1 MSRSRIALVVIGTL
15 VVTYLLGEF
24 ADVVGAL
31 TRPDLMASEHL
42 SSRRIMVTVP
52 LAVASMLAV
61 TWNLIPRR
69 RASVGTLLTMILAAL
84 GLVGAVPVV
93 LADLL
98 GGFEEGAIWIFWVA
112 VMVVVATALRRQLAA
127 APTRRPSSGRLR
139 RILTTVLPDIPR
151 RPFPQTPR
159 AAGRPGVSHQQ
170 PWHWTPPQAGLGAG
184 WIPPVPL
191 GARAPGHPG
200 PNRRGGVG
208 PSLGSRREHPAGP
221 AGTAWPWP
229 SRPASPTEQ
238 AKPPAQGLASP
249 VQNPRQGPPTREAG
263 DGRGPATGA
272 VPASAVFRP
281 ALHDQVTRVAEVAAG
296 RLAEPLQAWLTQQY
310 GEGWL
315 ATVNDNRRKAGKPAG
330 RDLRDYRFCLAILG
344 HDPVVQGWLNET
356 RRRQARQLNGLA
368 NSAAHRR
375 TMTESDLARARALA
389 DDLVR
394 GVLHTPGATP
404 V

>member
-1 MSRSRIALVVIGTL
+1 MSRSRIALVIAGTL

-31 TRPDLMASEHL
+31 TRPDLMASERL

-61 TWNLIPRR
+61 MWNLIPRR
-69 RASVGTLLTMILAAL
+69 RASVGTLLATILAAL

-98 GGFEEGAIWIFWVA
+98 DGFEKGAIWIFWIA
-112 VMVVVATALRRQLAA
+112 TMVVVAIALRRQLAA
-127 APTRRPSSGRLR
+127 APTRRPSGRLR
-139 RILTTVLPDIPR
+139 RIRTIVLPEIPR
-151 RPFPQTPR
+151 HPFPQTPR
-159 AAGRPGVSHQQ
+159 PTGRPGVSHQQ
-170 PWHWTPPQAGLGAG
+170 PRHWTPPRAGLGAG
-184 WIPPVPL
+184 WIPPVPQ

-208 PSLGSRREHPAGP
+208 PSLGSHREHPAGP

-238 AKPPAQGLASP
+238 AKPPAQDRASP
-249 VQNPRQGPPTREAG
+249 VQNPRQGPPTHEAG

-272 VPASAVFRP
+272 VPASTVFRP
-281 ALHDQVTRVAEVAAG
+281 ALHDQVTRIAEVTAG

-310 GEGWL
+310 GESWL

-344 HDPVVQGWLNET
+344 HDPVVQGWLDET

-389 DDLVR
+389 DDLVL
-394 GVLHTPGATP
+394 GVPRTPGATS